1 MVRIEKMW
9 EMDFRMET
17 TIIKIVGQFKQAE
30 IVDDV
35 CSKLLPKLDPSLLRS
50 NMFISTQS
58 G

>member
-1 MVRIEKMW
+1 MVRIEKRGKW
-9 EMDFRMET
+9 
-17 TIIKIVGQFKQAE
+17 ILGWKQLIKIVGQFKQAE

>member
-1 MVRIEKMW
+1 MVRIEKME

-50 NMFISTQS
+50 NMFIST
-58 G
+58 

>member
-1 MVRIEKMW
+1 MGKWILGWKQL
-9 EMDFRMET
+9 
-17 TIIKIVGQFKQAE
+17 IKIVGQFKQAE